1 MVSNYLKNNK
11 IFIPLIVIYYQ
22 LFKYF
27 IFLNNNKGHTF
38 LTSDWLINYNYGFVK
53 RGLPGTIFM
62 NVTKNPD
69 LLLDIIS
76 GTLITIYILIFF
88 FLNKTFNSKKQNF
101 VSYILIFSPT
111 IFLFPI
117 YDSQGGFR
125 KEIIG
130 ILALFIL
137 TSFTKKR
144 YYKVP
149 IIISSIIYTFGLFS
163 HSVNIFF
170 LTTILFIIYKFY
182 KSSSLFDYLI
192 FVIPSILYIF
202 VINFFSNFEQEL
214 YEIRN
219 SICNDLRD
227 MDLFNLCG
235 HGSFDYLVWDLNANL
250 LISQNFIINE
260 RREEYYL
267 YIFLFLLSLI
277 PFLFDKNFKNLIF
290 PYTAIGTSFIPLF
303 VVAIDWGRWIF
314 IMFICFLA
322 VYLLSEK
329 EIIANKSYYLLI
341 IYPIFFRIEHCC
353 SPSFDLSISFI
364 LNNLDWLIFNF
375 QNIFLFQI

>member
-1 MVSNYLKNNK
+1 MVSNYLRNNK
-11 IFIPLIVIYYQ
+11 IFIPLIVVYYP

-62 NVTKNPD
+62 SLTKNPE

-76 GTLITIYILIFF
+76 GTLITIYVLIFF
-88 FLNKTFNSKKQNF
+88 FLNKTFNSNKQNF
-101 VSYILIFSPT
+101 ISYILIFSPA

-117 YDSQGGFR
+117 YDSQGSFR

-137 TSFTKKR
+137 TSYTKKSN
-144 YYKVP
+144 YKVP
-149 IIISSIIYTFGLFS
+149 LVISSIIYSFGLLS

-192 FVIPSILYIF
+192 FVLPSIFFIF
-202 VINFFSNFEQEL
+202 VINFFSNSEQEL
-214 YEIRN
+214 HEIRN
-219 SICNDLRD
+219 SICNDLKE
-227 MDLFNLCG
+227 MGLFNLCG
-235 HGSFDYLVWDLNANL
+235 HGSFDYLVWDLNANF

-260 RREEYYL
+260 RREEHYL
-267 YIFLFLLSLI
+267 YILLFFVSLI
-277 PFLFDKNFKNLIF
+277 PFLFDRNIKYLFI
-290 PYTAIGTSFIPLF
+290 PYTAIGISFMPLF
-303 VVAIDWGRWIF
+303 IVAIDWGRWIF
-314 IMFICFLA
+314 IMSVCFMA

-329 EIIANKSYYLLI
+329 KIISNKIYFMLI

-353 SPSFDLSISFI
+353 SPSFEVSINYMLDNLS
-364 LNNLDWLIFNF
+364 WLIFNF
-375 QNIFLFQI
+375 ENIFIFRV